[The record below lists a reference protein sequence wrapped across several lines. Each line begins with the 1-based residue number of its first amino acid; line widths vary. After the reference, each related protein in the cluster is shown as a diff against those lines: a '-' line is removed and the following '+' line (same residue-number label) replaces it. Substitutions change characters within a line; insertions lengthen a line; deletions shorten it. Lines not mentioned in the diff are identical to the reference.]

1 MEGGGGGEWW
11 GGAVCGHLV
20 PNLALILLVSK
31 AAQTAHAVPLAGCWP
46 VYLAGR
52 DAGRD
57 LEALPSTVTF
67 KDIGTL

>member
-1 MEGGGGGEWW
+1 MQWW

-20 PNLALILLVSK
+20 PNLALILLESK
-31 AAQTAHAVPLAGCWP
+31 VALTAHAVPLAGCWP

-52 DAGRD
+52 DAGRSR
-57 LEALPSTVTF
+57 EALPPPATF